1 MFDTFSRLMSAFST
15 QSVIRKNTL
24 LTLSRQMLAA
34 VIQLLTVIII
44 ARQLGPEGNGLY
56 AMAIL
61 LPSMLVTFLNF
72 GVGPATV
79 FYIGRGE
86 LSPELALRANLSL
99 GTKVILLTILC
110 VLPLVY
116 VFGEQ
121 VFPSVPISLLMLGFV
136 IFPVSLLLS
145 YGISVLQGQ
154 EDFKRFNLITL
165 ISPTVTLL
173 MSVFSLIVF
182 DLGVFSVVVAYL
194 IGQVVGLFLL
204 FISTRVNYSGK
215 YTGSAP
221 EQKKLL
227 RYGWK
232 AHFGNIMAFVNYRA
246 DIFLVNFLIGPV
258 ATGIYVIAVQFA
270 EKLWMLSQA
279 ASIVLLPRLSSM
291 SDEVGR
297 RHQLSLRAGWIT
309 GVLTFIA
316 SLLLIVL
323 LYFFLEP
330 IFGSE
335 YQPAFVP
342 FLWLL
347 PGIVLGA
354 TSRIYSNT
362 IAAAGKPEWNMY
374 ASILVV
380 TVNVAGN
387 LILIPE
393 LGLKGAA
400 IATSIAYS
408 LNFLLKLVMI
418 SMFRVS
424 QPK

>member
-1 MFDTFSRLMSAFST
+1 MSAF
-15 QSVIRKNTL
+15 QSQSAIRKNTL
-24 LTLSRQMLAA
+24 LTLSRQILAA
-34 VIQLLTVIII
+34 GIQLLTAIII

-79 FYIGRGE
+79 FYIGRGT

-99 GTKVILLTILC
+99 GTKVIVFATLF
-110 VLPLVY
+110 VLPLIY

-121 VFPSVPISLLMLGFV
+121 VFPSVHISLLMLGFV

-165 ISPTVTLL
+165 ISPTITLL
-173 MSVFSLIVF
+173 ISVLSLIVF
-182 DLGVFSVVVAYL
+182 GLGVFSVVVAYL
-194 IGQVVGLFLL
+194 IGQLAGLFLL
-204 FISTRVNYSGK
+204 FVSTSANFSGK

-221 EQKKLL
+221 EQKALL

-246 DIFLVNFLIGPV
+246 DIFLVNFLLGPM

-279 ASIVLLPRLSSM
+279 ASTVLLPRLSSM
-291 SDEVGR
+291 SHEGGR
-297 RHQLSLRAGWIT
+297 RHQLSVRAGWIV
-309 GVLTFIA
+309 GLLTFIA
-316 SLLLIVL
+316 SLLLVVL

-354 TSRIYSNT
+354 ISRIYSNT

-380 TVNVAGN
+380 TVNVIGN

-393 LGLKGAA
+393 LGLAGAA
-400 IATSIAYS
+400 LATTVAYA
-408 LNFLLKLVMI
+408 LDFMIKALLITRIQTSMLV
-418 SMFRVS
+418 
-424 QPK
+424 